1 MVLAALFFVGE
12 FQFTGL
18 LLDGLVESGAFSGLD
33 V

>member
-1 MVLAALFFVGE
+1 MVLAALFFFGE

-18 LLDGLVESGAFSGLD
+18 FLDGLVKSSAFSGLD